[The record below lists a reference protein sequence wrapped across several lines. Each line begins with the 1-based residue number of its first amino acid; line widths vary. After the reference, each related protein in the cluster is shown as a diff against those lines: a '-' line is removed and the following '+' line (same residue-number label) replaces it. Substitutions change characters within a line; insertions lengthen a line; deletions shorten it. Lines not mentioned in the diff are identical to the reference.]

1 MKQSAAYNDIHHS
14 FEQEFASTS
23 QSKSKFRICT
33 TLQVCKFEKSKSGI
47 WSADA
52 IEIHEADE
60 EDATEMGGVA
70 VL

>member
-1 MKQSAAYNDIHHS
+1 MKQSAAYNDTHHR
-14 FEQEFASTS
+14 FEQEFASKS
-23 QSKSKFRICT
+23 QSKIKFCICT
-33 TLQVCKFEKSKSGI
+33 TSRVCIIEMSKSGI

-60 EDATEMGGVA
+60 EDAAEMGGVA